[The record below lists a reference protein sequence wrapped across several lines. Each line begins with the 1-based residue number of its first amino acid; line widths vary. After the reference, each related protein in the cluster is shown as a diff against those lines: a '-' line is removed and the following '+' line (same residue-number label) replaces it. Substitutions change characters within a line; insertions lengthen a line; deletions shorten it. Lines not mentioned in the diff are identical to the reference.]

1 MSDAKQGM
9 LERIRKAIQ
18 DVPETERLEDIP
30 VNRTYRSSTGQT
42 NLLELTAERIAEYRA
57 RVEIVTADNLASSI
71 QVLLELHGIKRLI
84 VPHDLPATWKLNG
97 VELLE
102 ESTRVLEHA
111 ELERADGVL
120 TGCTLAIAETGTLVL
135 DHARGQGRRALTL
148 IPDFHLCVLLESQIV
163 DNLPAAMKMLE
174 PSIRAGRPLTFISG
188 PSATSDIELSRVE
201 GVHGPRTLEVLIVKD
216 MVSSTGSSSTHRQT
230 EIASRLD
237 PSSM

>member
-1 MSDAKQGM
+1 MSDAKHVM
-9 LERIRKAIQ
+9 LERIRNAIR
-18 DVPETERLEDIP
+18 DVPVTERSED
-30 VNRTYRSSTGQT
+30 VFVSRTYRSSTGNT

-57 RVEIVTADNLASSI
+57 RVEIVTADQLVSGIQAS
-71 QVLLELHGIKRLI
+71 LERQGIKCLI
-84 VPHDLPATWKLNG
+84 VPHDLPEDWKPKG

-102 ESTRVLEHA
+102 ESTVQFGHSD
-111 ELERADGVL
+111 LERADGVL

-163 DNLPAAMKMLE
+163 DNLPAAMKKLE
-174 PSIRAGRPLTFISG
+174 PSILAGRPLTFISG

-216 MVSSTGSSSTHRQT
+216 LVR
-230 EIASRLD
+230 SREF
-237 PSSM
+237 PSVY